1 MQRDGRGAIIREK
14 FAALKG
20 LLDERSRRRWAA
32 TEAKA
37 MGYSGQ
43 TIVANATGISRTTID
58 TELRELA
65 QAADVGV
72 DANTRVRSPGGGRKP
87 LTDDDPTVLADPE
100 GMVEPMSRGDP
111 ESPLRWTCKR
121 TRQLANALQRQGHT
135 VGRQTVADLLADLG
149 YSLQGNRKS
158 KEGTAHPDRDAQ
170 FQSINA
176 QVTAFQARRQPVV
189 SVDTKKKELVGDFK
203 NGGREWRPQGEPEL
217 IRTDDFVDK
226 KLGKVIRMACTIRQP
241 MSDG

>member
-1 MQRDGRGAIIREK
+1 
-14 FAALKG
+14 
-20 LLDERSRRRWAA
+20 
-32 TEAKA
+32 
-37 MGYSGQ
+37 MGYGGQ

-58 TELRELA
+58 TELRELEQEA
-65 QAADVGV
+65 GVGV

-87 LTDDDPTVLADPE
+87 LTDDDPTVVADLE
-100 GMVEPMSRGDP
+100 DMVEPMSRGDP

-121 TRQLANALQRQGHT
+121 TRQLANALQRHGHT

-158 KEGTAHPDRDAQ
+158 QEGTAHPDRDAQ

-189 SVDTKKKELVGDFK
+189 SVDTKKKERVCLHSVGHTEAWITSPRLAQNAWK
-203 NGGREWRPQGEPEL
+203 VPLSLAIRNARTLRKPGGFQ
-217 IRTDDFVDK
+217 
-226 KLGKVIRMACTIRQP
+226 RMPARLKRL
-241 MSDG
+241 